1 MAKLISAHLNIETK
15 LTGAQLNVET
25 KFEKLSSERKKTK
38 KKNKKNKK
46 GDSRSIFKIYINVI
60 PTRVAH
66 HVTARSTPVP
76 LIRNERQSTRNK

>member
-1 MAKLISAHLNIETK
+1 MAKLTRAHLNIETK

-38 KKNKKNKK
+38 KNKKDKK

>member
-1 MAKLISAHLNIETK
+1 MAKLTRAHLNIETK

-25 KFEKLSSERKKTK
+25 KFEKLSSGRKKTK
-38 KKNKKNKK
+38 KNKKDKK

-66 HVTARSTPVP
+66 HVTHSTPVP